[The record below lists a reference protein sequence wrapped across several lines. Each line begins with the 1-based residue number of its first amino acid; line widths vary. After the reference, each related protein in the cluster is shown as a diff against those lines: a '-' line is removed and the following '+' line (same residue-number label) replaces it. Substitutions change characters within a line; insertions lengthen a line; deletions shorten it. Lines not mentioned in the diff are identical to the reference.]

1 MDVFIRFAFAWLLAV
16 SLFCLSAQAQEVRPQ
31 DEYMKR
37 LKVYQTIQ
45 PLGDAPFGEN
55 VNLYTGELSFSQTDI
70 TLEGTGPAIVLT
82 RETTTV
88 QTRDTRTQPNAFHD
102 WTLNIPRIESLMP
115 MLTIRTTP
123 GMDPVVS
130 TPGSYWKTQTV
141 ANDTVGTVAR
151 CTYFG
156 LPVKK
161 GTFVLDDWWQGYE
174 LITPTGRQQLLKR
187 VPENTQVPATGGP
200 YPAVTQQNWQLGC
213 LPATSNGQPGEGF
226 LAISPSGE
234 RYYLDHLVGER
245 AAGIVQEVP
254 PDGRFYLQRML
265 GTLYVSR
272 VEDRVGNW
280 VKYHYCPPPAYGN
293 ACGDLSGKLHRIE
306 ASDGRLVDLTWRGDA
321 RVVDHIT
328 VQAASTSPRTWQ
340 YEYVSEILS
349 GVTRYKLSAV
359 VQPDGGRWT
368 FNLADLG
375 GNVTPES
382 FNDCA
387 SGGSHAQATGGLTTS
402 TLTHPSG
409 LVGTFGTTATWHG
422 RSYVES
428 ACLQQSADTLPYE
441 AIPAIYGTLALR
453 QKQFSGPGIPTRT
466 WTYTY
471 PDAQYTTV
479 QHPCAAAGTC
489 VETKTVA
496 VTDPEGD
503 VTRYTHSTRWG
514 AGEGKLLSTEVYEG
528 STQLLRRD
536 DQSYAASSAGPY
548 PSRIG
553 DSMQGWRSNLAKSET
568 WTPLRQS
575 TTTQEGRRFIWQ
587 VAGNCVANAAYCFD
601 QQARPTKVI
610 KTSEPAP

>member
-1 MDVFIRFAFAWLLAV
+1 MIVSARIALCILAAAIY
-16 SLFCLSAQAQEVRPQ
+16 CQTTQAQEVRPQ

-37 LKVYQTIQ
+37 LKIHQTIQ
-45 PLGDAPFGEN
+45 PLGDMPFGEN
-55 VNLYTGELSFSQTDI
+55 INLYTGELSFSQTDI

-88 QTRDTRTQPNAFHD
+88 QTRDTRMQPNAFHD
-102 WTLNIPRIESLMP
+102 WTLSIPRIESLMP

-123 GMDPVVS
+123 GMAPIIA
-130 TPGSYWKTQTV
+130 TPGTYWKTQTTS
-141 ANDTVGTVAR
+141 NDTVGSQAR

-161 GTFVLDDWWQGYE
+161 GTFLLDDWWQGYE
-174 LITPTGRQQLLKR
+174 LITPAGRQQLLKR
-187 VPENTQVPATGGP
+187 TPENTLAPSTGGP
-200 YPAVTQQNWQLGC
+200 FPAVTSQNWQLAC

-226 LAISPSGE
+226 LALSPSGE

-245 AAGIVQEVP
+245 AAGIIQEVP

-272 VEDRVGNW
+272 VEDRFGNW
-280 VKYHYCPPPAYGN
+280 VKYHYCPPPTYGS
-293 ACGDLSGKLHRIE
+293 ACGDMSGKLYRIE
-306 ASDGRLVDLTWRGDA
+306 ASDGRLVDLTWRSDA
-321 RVVDHIT
+321 RVIDHIT
-328 VQAASTSPRTWQ
+328 VQAASASPRTWR
-340 YEYVSEILS
+340 YEYVSETLS
-349 GVTRYKLSAV
+349 GVTRHKLSAV
-359 VQPDGGRWT
+359 VLPDGSRWG

-387 SGGSHAQATGGLTTS
+387 SGGSLAQATGALSTS

-409 LVGTFGTTATWHG
+409 LVGTFGTSATWHG

-428 ACLQQSADTLPYE
+428 ACLQQSSDTLPYE
-441 AIPAIYGTLALR
+441 AIPALYGTPSLR
-453 QKQFSGPGIPTRT
+453 QKQFSGPGIPIRT
-466 WTYTY
+466 WTYAY
-471 PDAQYTTV
+471 PDAQYSTV

-489 VETKTVA
+489 VDTKTVA
-496 VTDPEGD
+496 VTDPDGN

-514 AGEGKLLSTEVYEG
+514 TDEGKLLSTEAYQG
-528 STQLLRRD
+528 ATTLLRRD
-536 DQSYAASSAGPY
+536 DQIYASASAGPY
-548 PSRIG
+548 PTRLG

-575 TTTQEGRRFIWQ
+575 TTTQDGRRFIWQ
-587 VAGNCVANAAYCFD
+587 VAADCVANTPYCFD
-601 QQARPTKVI
+601 QYARPIKVA
-610 KTSEPAP
+610 KTSEAAP